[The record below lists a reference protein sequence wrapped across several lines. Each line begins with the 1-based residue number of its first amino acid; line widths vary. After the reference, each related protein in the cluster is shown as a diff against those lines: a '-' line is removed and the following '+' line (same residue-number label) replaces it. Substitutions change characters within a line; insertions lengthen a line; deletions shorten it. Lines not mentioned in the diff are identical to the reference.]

1 MAHTAA
7 KFAPGIFNKAVMNYV
22 MYLLERSTSCVCEN
36 RVLLGEG
43 GCLNLREN
51 VKKNT

>member
-1 MAHTAA
+1 MAQTAA
-7 KFAPGIFNKAVMNYV
+7 KFSPGIFNKAVMNYI
-22 MYLLERSTSCVCEN
+22 MYLLERNASRVREN
-36 RVLLGEG
+36 RVRFGEG